1 MFFERELSL
10 LSGAPSSQW
19 LTGGSGH
26 SLWIEREKVLKTT
39 KHSDQGTEYPKWG
52 YPDRGYPDRG
62 TVPAIAFK
70 VDILAANVNFMN
82 MDNQAFFNILGTPF
96 EL

>member
-1 MFFERELSL
+1 MDPDTVCGLNVRKSL
-10 LSGAPSSQW
+10 RPPGTQ
-19 LTGGSGH
+19 T
-26 SLWIEREKVLKTT
+26 RVT
-39 KHSDQGTEYPKWG
+39 KTEYPKWG